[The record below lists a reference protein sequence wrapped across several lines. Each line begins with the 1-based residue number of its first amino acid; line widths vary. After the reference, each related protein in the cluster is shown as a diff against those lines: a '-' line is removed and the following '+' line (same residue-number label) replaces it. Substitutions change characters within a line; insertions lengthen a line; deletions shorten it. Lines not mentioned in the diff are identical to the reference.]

1 MAKNTAPTTTMKFK
15 VGGSNP
21 AAAEPGVTNYAGDV
35 PPSGSYLFKLK
46 RLIIKENGSGDSMFQ
61 GLAEI
66 CEPKGS
72 KAAKYNGYGAWFQQ
86 NITDQGKGY
95 VNQMLA
101 SFTDGSDVQM
111 MEIKEAFWE
120 EGPKVQKDEKKD
132 KNGKDQFHVIKI
144 GDFLIN
150 SPAPDIKD
158 VYFVG
163 AGEHKAAKGNYAEK
177 LDINAYAPATEER
190 IGDQGNGSSKK
201 AVNDDLGDIDDD
213 EDDAPKVVTEKKS
226 KKDKKDKKAKPSKST
241 DDDDIDDDGEAPF

>member
-101 SFTDGSDVQM
+101 SFTDGSDAQM
-111 MEIKEAFWE
+111 LEIKEAFWE

-150 SPAPDIKD
+150 SPAPEIKD
-158 VYFVG
+158 IFFLG
-163 AGEHKAAKGNYAEK
+163 AGEHKPAKGNYAEK
-177 LDINAYAPATEER
+177 LDINAYAPAGEER
-190 IGDQGNGSSKK
+190 IGDQGTGSKK
-201 AVNDDLGDIDDD
+201 ADSDDLGDFDDD
-213 EDDAPKVVTEKKS
+213 DDKPVVKAEKKA
-226 KKDKKDKKAKPSKST
+226 KKDKKDKKAKPSKSKST
-241 DDDDIDDDGEAPF
+241 DEDDDIDGEAPF